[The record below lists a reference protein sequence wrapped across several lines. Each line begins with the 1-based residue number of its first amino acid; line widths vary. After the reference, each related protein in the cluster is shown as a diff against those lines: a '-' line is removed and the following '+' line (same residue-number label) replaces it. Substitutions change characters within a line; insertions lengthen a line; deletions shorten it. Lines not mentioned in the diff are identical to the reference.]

1 MTAGMEMLLLLAIQL
16 SFAPARLLIKDHGHD
31 MLSHSHDVTLGYRRT
46 GGETRPGRV
55 GSRTSRRTSGAR
67 STRRRR
73 LRNRW
78 RSSSDP
84 ASAQSHSVSRSRSGL
99 ADLDWNEVRS

>member
-1 MTAGMEMLLLLAIQL
+1 MLLLLAIQL

-31 MLSHSHDVTLGYRRT
+31 MMSHSHDVTLGYRRI
-46 GGETRPGRV
+46 GGETRPRRV
-55 GSRTSRRTSGAR
+55 GSRTSRWTSGAR
-67 STRRRR
+67 ISTRRRMR
-73 LRNRW
+73 RSRR

-84 ASAQSHSVSRSRSGL
+84 ASAQSHSESRSRSVL